1 MAVGFQIVT
10 IFANESSALA
20 RSVNSLV
27 ALAWPILV
35 VLLARFA
42 RASYFDIAD
51 LANQDPLT
59 GLPSRR
65 QFKSIIERE
74 IARQKR
80 YGGVFS
86 LAIMGFDNF
95 KALNESRGY
104 RVGDEALKVLAK
116 LLRENT
122 RRSDSIARLSGDEF
136 AILLPNTRRAD
147 CTSLCNKLSI
157 MIANRMNDEGIA
169 TSASV
174 GGTTFENA
182 PESTSEALQKADRAM
197 SAIKADRKGYAAAVL
212 TLAARRRRRQAVSR
226 CRAAV
231 RRTCTA
237 STRQDAWML
246 VANLAVASCGPS
258 AISDCATDRRDASNV
273 RTTVAVLVAA
283 FCLAATGADISVEDV
298 PQDAALARAGDA
310 GPRSGA

>member
-1 MAVGFQIVT
+1 MCEHRRMNSSFFRRLCTPGAISPGVVEAVSILAMVALFGLERATGAQIWLHVLYMFPLVALAIHCGPPGLVALGFLMTVGFQIVT

-65 QFKSIIERE
+65 QFESIIERE

-157 MIANRMNDEGIA
+157 MIANRMSDEGVA

-174 GGTTFENA
+174 GGATFENA
-182 PESTSEALQKADRAM
+182 PESTSDALQKADRAM

-212 TLAARRRRRQAVSR
+212 TLAARRRRRQA
-226 CRAAV
+226 
-231 RRTCTA
+231 
-237 STRQDAWML
+237 
-246 VANLAVASCGPS
+246 G
-258 AISDCATDRRDASNV
+258 
-273 RTTVAVLVAA
+273 
-283 FCLAATGADISVEDV
+283 
-298 PQDAALARAGDA
+298 
-310 GPRSGA
+310 